1 MIKCNVTINGTI
13 SRNAQ
18 MRTDKDNNQFVSFPV
33 SVVLPIKSG
42 NRRAI
47 EVSVSVP
54 GTQNDCHKYQP
65 QQRIE
70 MQGSLNL
77 RKRGNALYFNFTP
90 DSVNLSP
97 VETIDKIEGELEF
110 RGTLG
115 NKDIVVQTD
124 KKGKPYILFS
134 GFSTEK
140 VGEGFEYMWVRFIR
154 FTGECEAFLQPKA
167 KVHVKGA
174 LEVSLYKD
182 RIDIGCRVTDIAVW
196 VREPYHQSGEAPS
209 FVPQRPE
216 DECPM

>member
-1 MIKCNVTINGTI
+1 MIKCSVTINGTI
-13 SRNAQ
+13 SRQAQ

-47 EVSVSVP
+47 EVSVSVS

-77 RKRGNALYFNFTP
+77 RKRGNALYFNFNP
-90 DSVNLSP
+90 DTVNLSP
-97 VETIDKIEGELEF
+97 VENKDKMEGELEF

-115 NKDIVVQTD
+115 SKDIAMQTD
-124 KKGKPYILFS
+124 KKGNPYMMFS

-140 VGEGFEYMWVRFIR
+140 VGEGFEYLWVRFIR
-154 FTGECEAFLQPKA
+154 FTGDREPFLQPKA
-167 KVHVKGA
+167 KVIVKGS
-174 LEVSLYKD
+174 LEVSLYND
-182 RIDIGCRVTDIAVW
+182 RIDIGCRVADIAEW
-196 VREPYHQSGEAPS
+196 DREPYHRNDATPA
-209 FVPQRPE
+209 FVQQNPE
-216 DECPM
+216 DECPL